1 MEDVVPQ
8 RIVSHLFHG
17 NLLDVLPED
26 EEPEEQIHEA
36 VQNQGQGPEENRD
49 QHQSVEDAQEQ
60 VEEAAQVPGEQVVPV
75 SRGRSIEMFRRLS
88 GFNRPRGII
97 M

>member
-1 MEDVVPQ
+1 M
-8 RIVSHLFHG
+8 
-17 NLLDVLPED
+17 DVLPED

-60 VEEAAQVPGEQVVPV
+60 VEEAAQV
-75 SRGRSIEMFRRLS
+75 
-88 GFNRPRGII
+88 
-97 M
+97 